1 MTVQPATTASN
12 NRPPAPFTA
21 TRRFGYGAAAIALL
35 VVVGWFGRSW
45 WQPDPSLLAFQQA
58 NGRIEATE
66 VAIASKIAGRI
77 SDILVNEGDFVA
89 AGQLLAKIDPA
100 AHQAALEQA
109 KAQLRQVD
117 TQIANAESLVQ
128 QRQGERHA
136 LEALLLQRR
145 SEADGASSRARRT
158 AALVKTGAVSAQSA
172 EDQQTAVKTANAAI
186 ASAEAQLEANQAA
199 IHAAQTQVLAAKAS
213 QEAAAAGVQRLEVEL
228 KETELFAP
236 KAGRIQYRVVQ
247 PGEVI
252 AAGGRVLNLL
262 DLTDVY
268 MTFFLP
274 TRYAGQLTLQSEAR
288 IVVDALPQWSI
299 PASISYIADVAQ
311 FTPKTVETASEREKM
326 MFRVKARI
334 PAELLQKHIQ
344 QVKTGL
350 PGVVWVRLDASHSWP
365 AELPPLVQ

>member
-1 MTVQPATTASN
+1 MIFWSTK
-12 NRPPAPFTA
+12 
-21 TRRFGYGAAAIALL
+21 GIL
-35 VVVGWFGRSW
+35 SW
-45 WQPDPSLLAFQQA
+45 QGSYWP
-58 NGRIEATE
+58 
-66 VAIASKIAGRI
+66 
-77 SDILVNEGDFVA
+77 
-89 AGQLLAKIDPA
+89 KIDPA

-158 AALVKTGAVSAQSA
+158 EALVKTGAVSAQSA

-350 PGVVWVRLDASHSWP
+350 PGVVWVRLRCQP
-365 AELPPLVQ
+365 